1 MEDENKIEEL
11 KHIVKNIQQQL
22 DLAKKIIS
30 GKIDKKAADAVSL
43 AREKGSSTETEE
55 GKIIEGVFNGEKM
68 IGPDGKEYNVPPN
81 YASKSKLVEGDMLK
95 LTILPN
101 GSFLFKQIGPVERDH
116 IVGTIY
122 YDEDKKIYLGRA
134 ESGSYKLL
142 TAPVTYFKGETGDE
156 IIMLV
161 PKGVQSMWAAVEN
174 IIKKEQTHVGNTVS

>member
-11 KHIVKNIQQQL
+11 KHILKNIQQQL
-22 DLAKKIIS
+22 DLAKKVIS
-30 GKIDKKAADAVSL
+30 GKIEKKQADSL
-43 AREKGSSTETEE
+43 LQAREKGSETESEE
-55 GKIIEGVFNGEKM
+55 GKVIEGVFNGEKM

-101 GSFLFKQIGPVERDH
+101 GSFLFKQIGPIERDR

-122 YDEDKKIYLGRA
+122 YDEEKKQFLGRA

-142 TAPVTYFKGETGDE
+142 TAPVTYFKGATGDE
-156 IIMLV
+156 IIMLI
-161 PKGVQSMWAAVEN
+161 PKEAQSAWAAVEN
-174 IIKKEQTHVGNTVS
+174 IIKKEI